1 MNFKNKKSVLIARL
15 RIYSDSNKSNNTK
28 KRQEQI
34 PVAFL
39 VHRKRFE
46 LLAFGSVDRRYIQLS

>member
-1 MNFKNKKSVLIARL
+1 MFFSLKLNPD
-15 RIYSDSNKSNNTK
+15 YSLVQANNPDY
-28 KRQEQI
+28 I
-34 PVAFL
+34 HL

>member
-1 MNFKNKKSVLIARL
+1 MKYERQHSFYK
-15 RIYSDSNKSNNTK
+15 K
-28 KRQEQI
+28 KRDTGNHI
-34 PVAFL
+34 CGNTVSLL

>member
-1 MNFKNKKSVLIARL
+1 MTESSPNNIKARQDNNPAVL
-15 RIYSDSNKSNNTK
+15 
-28 KRQEQI
+28 
-34 PVAFL
+34 L

>member
-1 MNFKNKKSVLIARL
+1 MCGDRAEAERTDCGAAKGICGMKKGRFL
-15 RIYSDSNKSNNTK
+15 RPF
-28 KRQEQI
+28 QH
-34 PVAFL
+34 L

>member
-1 MNFKNKKSVLIARL
+1 MKKSTPRVPEM
-15 RIYSDSNKSNNTK
+15 TK
-28 KRQEQI
+28 KTTRMFGS
-34 PVAFL
+34 FL

>member
-1 MNFKNKKSVLIARL
+1 MIGLRETFCGAAEEIRGMKKGRDARPF
-15 RIYSDSNKSNNTK
+15 
-28 KRQEQI
+28 QH
-34 PVAFL
+34 L

>member
-1 MNFKNKKSVLIARL
+1 ML
-15 RIYSDSNKSNNTK
+15 
-28 KRQEQI
+28 
-34 PVAFL
+34 VAFFV